1 MIVYVL
7 TQGWEYEGEQIVGV
21 FSTKASVDQRL
32 AKEKE
37 DNSAYRA
44 DYFVI
49 YEAKLDS
56 PDEPKE
62 MK

>member
-7 TQGWEYEGEQIVGV
+7 TQGWEYEGENVLAV
-21 FSTKASVDQRL
+21 YSTLASANQRQTME
-32 AKEKE
+32 EK
-37 DNSAYRA
+37 DSSAHYH
-44 DYFVI
+44 VI
-49 YEAKLDS
+49 YEVTIDS